1 MKRAGLPEQ
10 RMAVAGFGAS
20 QPIAPN
26 ATAQDR
32 QKNRRV
38 EILVMAPDVPVVGW
52 SDSTPSVYGAGVRR

>member
-1 MKRAGLPEQ
+1 MKRAGLPDQ

-26 ATAQDR
+26 ATAPER

-38 EILVMAPDVPVVGW
+38 EVFVMAADVPVVGW
-52 SDSTPSVYGAGVRR
+52 SDSMPSVYGAGARR